1 VGAEESVIQVV
12 ATQMVTGVRVA
23 PVVIFI
29 QRVEVKMAL
38 LRLMM
43 IHQDL
48 NWVDKAEQ
56 ILQAEMGGLVE
67 MQVSKVLFSQILP
80 VEMEVLVGRVIHQ
93 VEVSVVEAEGVGGRD
108 MVVEEGAVPAVV
120 VVVTVE
126 PVEAQEAPMRLR
138 QVIMHY

>member
-1 VGAEESVIQVV
+1 
-12 ATQMVTGVRVA
+12 
-23 PVVIFI
+23 
-29 QRVEVKMAL
+29 
-38 LRLMM
+38 MM